1 MCTLHINRGNRTNR
15 TNRTQGHNTG
25 ESNTMHE
32 GILEI
37 KDTNLNENEN
47 VLVVVIYVVFKILT

>member
-15 TNRTQGHNTG
+15 TQGHNTR

-47 VLVVVIYVVFKILT
+47 VLVVVIYVVFKILA

>member
-1 MCTLHINRGNRTNR
+1 
-15 TNRTQGHNTG
+15 
-25 ESNTMHE
+25 MHE

>member
-1 MCTLHINRGNRTNR
+1 M
-15 TNRTQGHNTG
+15 HNTR

-37 KDTNLNENEN
+37 KDTNLNENKN

>member
-1 MCTLHINRGNRTNR
+1 
-15 TNRTQGHNTG
+15 
-25 ESNTMHE
+25 MHE

-47 VLVVVIYVVFKILT
+47 VLVVVIYVVFKILA

>member
-1 MCTLHINRGNRTNR
+1 MCTLHINRGNRT
-15 TNRTQGHNTG
+15 QVHNTR

-37 KDTNLNENEN
+37 KDTNLNENKN
-47 VLVVVIYVVFKILT
+47 VLVVVIYVVLKILT

>member
-1 MCTLHINRGNRTNR
+1 MCTLHINRGNRT
-15 TNRTQGHNTG
+15 QGHNTR

-37 KDTNLNENEN
+37 KDTNLNENKN

>member
-1 MCTLHINRGNRTNR
+1 MCTLHINRGNRT
-15 TNRTQGHNTG
+15 QVHNTR

-37 KDTNLNENEN
+37 KDTNLN
-47 VLVVVIYVVFKILT
+47 VIYVVFKILT